1 MREYTQAWLTQDANG
16 QTEEETADAALFYE
30 HKQLDF
36 WEEQRRG
43 ECQRGTWST
52 DAAVEAV
59 EGRVEVETWPQAV
72 HLQKHLSKEQS

>member
-1 MREYTQAWLTQDANG
+1 MTQHG

-30 HKQLDF
+30 HKQL
-36 WEEQRRG
+36 E
-43 ECQRGTWST
+43 TWST

-72 HLQKHLSKEQS
+72 HLQKHLSEEQSEEQKLCIVWNHRNKDFET